1 MRNSIQLAYKN
12 NIKIKLYNYNANERI
27 YKLLG
32 DNTNINRVVKRVI
45 NFLHWRIS
53 RQQIMV
59 ISLKWNDIK
68 WMKYILQGFSKITFD
83 YEIEETLGEEA
94 II

>member
-12 NIKIKLYNYNANERI
+12 NVKIKLYNYNANERI

-45 NFLHWRIS
+45 NFLH
-53 RQQIMV
+53 
-59 ISLKWNDIK
+59 
-68 WMKYILQGFSKITFD
+68 
-83 YEIEETLGEEA
+83 
-94 II
+94 